1 MRLTVVLPLITAISS
16 LTLCLSS
23 LTLILPLSVTL
34 FLYCPSFYSISH
46 LNYSIIVHNNN
57 FVLGKCRAQSF
68 LSACEIRKLH
78 LRFITSKVARTPLS
92 LSFVSLFAFLWFSL
106 EKPKHKSNKLSITQV
121 KEDNKSFCDARNFRI
136 DPLAPSPPL
145 SHSLTL
151 FLHFARV
158 SKNQQQNLL
167 PLSAFAQATFLWLTE

>member
-1 MRLTVVLPLITAISS
+1 MCLLRWVCGDAVKDTHRHQKSPLNTKTSEWERSKEREKEIVGCFCGTDQRGVSWVSLWHLRLTVVLPLITAISF

-34 FLYCPSFYSISH
+34 FLYSPSFYSISH

-92 LSFVSLFAFLWFSL
+92 LSFPSLPFCGSLW
-106 EKPKHKSNKLSITQV
+106 
-121 KEDNKSFCDARNFRI
+121 
-136 DPLAPSPPL
+136 
-145 SHSLTL
+145 
-151 FLHFARV
+151 
-158 SKNQQQNLL
+158 KNQNTNQTNFQSLR
-167 PLSAFAQATFLWLTE
+167 